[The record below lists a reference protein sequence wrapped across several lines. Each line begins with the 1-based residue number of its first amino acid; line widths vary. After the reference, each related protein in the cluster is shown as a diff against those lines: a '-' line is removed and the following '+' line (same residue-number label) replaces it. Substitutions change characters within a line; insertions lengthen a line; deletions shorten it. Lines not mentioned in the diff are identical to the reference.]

1 MPQHDILIVG
11 GGLAGMRA
19 ALEAKQM
26 GADVG
31 LISKIY
37 PSRSHSGSAQGGINA
52 ALCNNP
58 DGKDDSPEKHGYDTI
73 KGSDFLADQPAAE
86 LMTAVAP
93 GLIYEFEHWGCPF
106 SRTPEGKIA
115 QRPFGGAG
123 FPRTCYG
130 ADRTGLYL
138 LHTLY
143 EQLIKHNTVFYDEYF
158 VTRLVV
164 EDGVCKG
171 VIAMEL
177 RTGDFVALPAKAVVF
192 ATGGSG
198 RVYGNTTN
206 SYSSTGLG
214 VALPYR
220 EGVPLKDMEFVQFH
234 PTSLH
239 GGSNI
244 LMTEGCRG
252 EGGYLINNQGERF
265 MKRYVSEQ
273 VMELAPRDI
282 VSRSIRTE
290 IEEGRAIEDAY
301 VYLDLRHL
309 GAARIMERLPGIRE
323 LAMKHVNL
331 DPIKEPI
338 PIEPGMHYTMGGI
351 DTDADCKTIV
361 KGFFAAGECGCVSV
375 HGANRLGGNSLLET
389 VVFGKIAGASAAKH
403 VKNGGGSGGSEKILQ
418 SRLEEEKKRVE
429 EFSKGTGPNNPH
441 ELRIELG
448 KMMPEKVGIFRTGK
462 DLSEGQAKVKELKEK
477 LTKIRPLASLST
489 FNFDFIWIME
499 LGGNLDVAETIV
511 EGAANRTESRGAHSR
526 RDFEKR
532 DDENWLKHSLYT
544 CTPQGPEIS
553 YKEVTITKYEPV
565 ERKY

>member
-19 ALEAKQM
+19 ALEAKRR

-31 LISKIY
+31 LISKLY

-58 DGKDDSPEKHGYDTI
+58 DGKDDSPEKHAYDTI

-86 LMTAVAP
+86 HLTAEAP
-93 GLIYEFEHWGCPF
+93 GIVYEFEHWGCPF

-143 EQLIKHNTVFYDEYF
+143 EQLIRLNTTFYDEFF
-158 VTRLVV
+158 VVRLVV
-164 EDGVCKG
+164 EDGVCRG
-171 VIAMEL
+171 VVAMEL
-177 RTGDFVALPAKAVVF
+177 KSSEFVALPAKAVVF

-198 RVYGNTTN
+198 RIYGNTTN
-206 SYSSTGLG
+206 SYSSTGFG
-214 VALPYR
+214 VAMPYR
-220 EGVPLKDMEFVQFH
+220 QGVPLKDMEFIQFH
-234 PTSLH
+234 PTSLY

-282 VSRSIRTE
+282 VARAIRTE
-290 IEEGRAIEDAY
+290 IEEGRGINDAY
-301 VYLDLRHL
+301 VHLDLRHL
-309 GAARIMERLPGIRE
+309 GAKRIMERLPGIRE
-323 LAMKHVNL
+323 LAIKHVNI

-351 DTDADCKTIV
+351 DTDIECKTNV
-361 KGFFAAGECGCVSV
+361 KGFFAAGECACVSV

-389 VVFGKIAGASAAKH
+389 VVFGKQAGITAADY
-403 VKNGGGSGGSEKILQ
+403 VKDGGEGGGEKVLQ
-418 SRLEEEKKRVE
+418 SALEEERKHVE
-429 EFSKGTGPNNPH
+429 DLSKGSGPNNPH
-441 ELRIELG
+441 ELRNELG
-448 KMMPEKVGIFRTGK
+448 KMMPAKVGVFRNEK
-462 DLSEGQAKVKELKEK
+462 DLKEAQAKVKELKERFR
-477 LTKIRPLASLST
+477 KIRPLASLST
-489 FNFDFIWIME
+489 FNFDYIWIQEMS
-499 LGGNLDVAETIV
+499 GNLDVAETIV
-511 EGAANRTESRGAHSR
+511 EGALNRTESRGAHFR
-526 RDFEKR
+526 RDYKKR
-532 DDENWLKHSLYT
+532 DDENWLKHTLYT
-544 CTPQGPEIS
+544 FTPDGPKIS
-553 YKEVTITKYEPV
+553 YREVEITKYKPV

>member
-1 MPQHDILIVG
+1 MPQHDVLIIG

-19 ALEAKQM
+19 ALEAKLK

-31 LISKIY
+31 LVSKIY

-86 LMTAVAP
+86 LTTAEAP

-143 EQLIKHNTVFYDEYF
+143 EQLIKHNTVFYDEFF

-164 EDGVCKG
+164 EDGVCRG

-177 RTGDFVALPAKAVVF
+177 KTGEFVSLPAKAVVF

-198 RVYGNTTN
+198 RIYGNTTN

-214 VALPYR
+214 VAMPYR
-220 EGVPLKDMEFVQFH
+220 EGIPLKDMEFVQFH

-290 IEEGRAIEDAY
+290 IEAGRGIEDAY

-309 GAARIMERLPGIRE
+309 GAKKIMERLPGIRE
-323 LAMKHVNL
+323 LAIKHVNI
-331 DPIKEPI
+331 DPIKDPV

-351 DTDADCKTIV
+351 DTDADCKTDV

-389 VVFGKIAGASAAKH
+389 VVFGKIAGASAAEY
-403 VKNGGGSGGSEKILQ
+403 VKNGSKPAGGGKALQ
-418 SRLEEEKKRVE
+418 ARLEEEKKRVE
-429 EFSKGTGPNNPH
+429 QLSKGTGSNNPH
-441 ELRIELG
+441 ELRAELG
-448 KMMPEKVGIFRTGK
+448 KMMPEKVGIFRNGK
-462 DLSEGQAKVKELKEK
+462 DLAEAQSEVKELKEK
-477 LTKIRPLASLST
+477 FTKIRPLASLST

-499 LGGNLDVAETIV
+499 FGGNLDVAEAIV
-511 EGAANRTESRGAHSR
+511 EGAANRTESRGAHYR

-532 DDENWLKHSLYT
+532 DDENWLKHSLFTYT
-544 CTPQGPEIS
+544 PKGPEIS
-553 YKEVTITKYEPV
+553 YKEVAITKYQPV